1 MCLKTAT
8 KTSMKNYLEPL
19 KQAIEEADCIVI
31 GAGAGLSTSAG
42 FEYSGPR
49 FNQYFSDFINKYHF
63 TDMYSGGFYPF
74 DSLEEHWAYWSR
86 YICLYLYQSLYGS
99 SKRCL

>member
-49 FNQYFSDFINKYHF
+49 FNQYFLILFINIILK
-63 TDMYSGGFYPF
+63 TCI
-74 DSLEEHWAYWSR
+74 LEAF
-86 YICLYLYQSLYGS
+86 IPLIV
-99 SKRCL
+99 

>member
-49 FNQYFSDFINKYHF
+49 FNQYFSDFINKYLKEQHGHEKTSF
-63 TDMYSGGFYPF
+63 DITDIVNQEGEGFYYVNLPAL
-74 DSLEEHWAYWSR
+74 DYNN
-86 YICLYLYQSLYGS
+86 Y
-99 SKRCL
+99 